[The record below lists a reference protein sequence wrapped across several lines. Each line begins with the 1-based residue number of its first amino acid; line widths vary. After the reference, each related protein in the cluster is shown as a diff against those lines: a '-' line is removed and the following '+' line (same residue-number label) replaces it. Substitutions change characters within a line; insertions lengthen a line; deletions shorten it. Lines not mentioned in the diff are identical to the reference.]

1 MIPPMEPGRDGP
13 VPHKGHQGPAR
24 MDITLSNITMQFPG
38 TRALDDVSLTLHTGE
53 VHGLIGE
60 NGAGKSTLVS
70 ILGGSLAPSSGSI
83 AIGSEKLHL
92 TSPRDAL
99 LRGIAHVSQEGS
111 LVPALTGAENI
122 FLGAEPRRFG
132 VVRRTALRDA
142 AAQALARWFP
152 DVSIDLDRPVGELP
166 MADRKVI
173 EIVRALRGQVH
184 LLILDE
190 PTATLPAR
198 EKEQLWRIIRSLPPR
213 GVGVV
218 LISHFLSEIK
228 ALSDR
233 ITVLRD
239 GRLIATEPADRM
251 TEAGMVDLMLRRAT
265 GEGRAAQAARAPMGR
280 DTVLTLR
287 NWRAGRIEIPDF
299 TLQAGEIVGLIGLTG
314 AGHVGFARS
323 LHNPAGVQ
331 ADALTIAGRP
341 VTPRDV
347 RTMLAAGLA
356 LVPDHR
362 MEYALIGDW
371 DLRENLA
378 MVHTTHAAT
387 AGILS
392 IRREETEA
400 RRIMRL
406 LNVKAHGSGQA
417 LKTLS
422 GGNKQKISIG
432 KWLYGAEG
440 RYRVMIFI
448 EPTEGV
454 DIGAKAEIYAE
465 MRRLAAQG
473 TGIII
478 ASSDLGEVAELA
490 HRVIPFAGG
499 RPGPAIMA
507 ADFSE
512 ARFIQSMSGAAA

>member
-1 MIPPMEPGRDGP
+1 
-13 VPHKGHQGPAR
+13 
-24 MDITLSNITMQFPG
+24 MDITLSHITMQFPG
-38 TRALDDVSLTLHTGE
+38 TRALDDVSVTFRTAE

-70 ILGGSLAPSSGSI
+70 ILGGSLKPSAGRI
-83 AIGSEKLHL
+83 VVGGAEMVLN
-92 TSPRDAL
+92 SPRDAL

-122 FLGAEPRRFG
+122 LLGAEPRRFG
-132 VVRRTALRDA
+132 VVRRAALRAEA
-142 AAQALARWFP
+142 AAALARWFP
-152 DVSIDLDRPVGELP
+152 QVAIDLDRPVGELP

-173 EIVRALRGQVH
+173 EIVRAIRGEVH

-198 EKEQLWRIIRSLPPR
+198 EKEQLWQIIRSLPAR

-218 LISHFLSEIK
+218 LISHFLSEIR

-239 GRLIATEPADRM
+239 GRLIATEAAADLP
-251 TEAGMVDLMLRRAT
+251 EARMVDLMLRRNA
-265 GEGRAAQAARAPMGR
+265 GVAAAEPRHADSAIGAPMLTVR
-280 DTVLTLR
+280 D
-287 NWRAGRIEIPDF
+287 WRAGRVAVPEF
-299 TLQAGEIVGLIGLTG
+299 TLHKGEIVGLIGLTG

-331 ADALTIAGRP
+331 AGGLTMDGRP
-341 VTPRDV
+341 VAIRDV
-347 RTMLAAGLA
+347 RAMLAAGIA

-362 MEYALIGDW
+362 MENALIGDW
-371 DLRENLA
+371 TLRENLS
-378 MVHTTHAAT
+378 MVHATHAAR

-392 IRREETEA
+392 PRREEAEA
-400 RRIMRL
+400 GRVMRL
-406 LNVKAHGSGQA
+406 LNVKAHGSDQM

-432 KWLYGAEG
+432 KWLYGAG
-440 RYRVMIFI
+440 DRYRVMIFI

-473 TGIII
+473 VGIII
-478 ASSDLGEVAELA
+478 ASSDLIEVAELA

-499 RPGPAIMA
+499 SPGSAILA
-507 ADFSE
+507 PDFSE
-512 ARFIQSMSGAAA
+512 ARFIQSMSGVAA

>member
-1 MIPPMEPGRDGP
+1 
-13 VPHKGHQGPAR
+13 

-38 TRALDDVSLTLHTGE
+38 TRALDDVSLTIHTGE

-70 ILGGSLAPSSGSI
+70 ILGGSLSPTSGSI
-83 AIGSEKLHL
+83 NIGGARVQLA
-92 TSPRDAL
+92 SPRDAL

-122 FLGAEPRRFG
+122 FLGAEPRVMG
-132 VVRRTALRDA
+132 VVRRNALRE
-142 AAQALARWFP
+142 AAQAAMARWFP
-152 DVSIDLDRPVGELP
+152 ELDIDLETPVGELP

-173 EIVRALRGQVH
+173 EIVRALRGEVH
-184 LLILDE
+184 VLILDE

-198 EKEQLWRIIRSLPPR
+198 EKEQLWQIIRSLPPR

-239 GRLIATEPADRM
+239 GRLITTEAADCM
-251 TEAGMVDLMLRRAT
+251 TEGQMVDLMLRRT
-265 GEGRAAQAARAPMGR
+265 GDKKAAAQTNRSAPR
-280 DTVLTLR
+280 EAEVLYVR
-287 NWRAGRIEIPDF
+287 NWRAGRVDVPEF
-299 TLQAGEIVGLIGLTG
+299 FLRAGEIVGLIGLTG

-323 LHNPAGVQ
+323 LHNPAGVR
-331 ADALTIAGRP
+331 ADEMRIGGAQVAPTN
-341 VTPRDV
+341 VRD
-347 RTMLAAGLA
+347 MLRAGLA

-362 MEYALIGDW
+362 MENALIGEW
-371 DLRENLA
+371 DLRENLS
-378 MVHTTHAAT
+378 MVHTRHAAT
-387 AGILS
+387 AGVLS
-392 IRREETEA
+392 ISREETEA
-400 RRIMRL
+400 RRVMQL
-406 LNVKAHGSGQA
+406 LNVKAHGSGQL

-440 RYRVMIFI
+440 RYRVMVFI

-465 MRRLAAQG
+465 MRRLSAQG
-473 TGIII
+473 VGIIV
-478 ASSDLGEVAELA
+478 ASSDLIEVAELA
-490 HRVIPFAGG
+490 HRVIPFVGQK
-499 RPGPAIMA
+499 PGAAIDA
-507 ADFSE
+507 TAFSE
-512 ARFIQSMSGAAA
+512 ARFIQSMSGVAA